1 MCARLRKGLRV
12 GGETMNKTPT
22 REIMDDEIVYKNRR
36 ELPPDAGA

>member
-1 MCARLRKGLRV
+1 MRKVEKGFKS